1 MAGARK
7 ELETRTLAGRFLA
20 PAVRGA
26 ALVLA
31 FAACGPA
38 SGQTHPRVRIHTDL
52 GDVTVEVLADKAPVT
67 AANFLRYVDEG
78 RYAGAAFYRIR
89 KDPAV
94 PFQGTTGIVQ
104 GGQWYGDSTR
114 LLPPIPLESTRKTGL
129 KHVDGAV
136 SMARFGP
143 PNSARSEFFV
153 VLGDQPYLDWRD
165 ETPDGQGYAVFGRVE
180 DGMDVVRRIQGLPA
194 EGERLRTPV
203 RILSITR
210 MR

>member
-1 MAGARK
+1 MRTRGGRVFARR
-7 ELETRTLAGRFLA
+7 LASAAVVLALAG
-20 PAVRGA
+20 
-26 ALVLA
+26 
-31 FAACGPA
+31 CGRA
-38 SGQTHPRVRIHTDL
+38 SGQAHPRVRIHTDL

-94 PFQGTTGIVQ
+94 PFQATTGIVQ

-114 LLPPIPLESTRKTGL
+114 LLPPIPLESTRQTGL

-143 PNSARSEFFV
+143 PNSARSEFFFV
-153 VLGDQPYLDWRD
+153 VGDQPYLDWRD

-180 DGMDVVRRIQGLPA
+180 DGMDVVRRIQDLPA
-194 EGERLRTPV
+194 DGERLRIPV